1 MLSLAHLTR
10 MVRFFAASS
19 LRSELRLRMTGA
31 WEIGKVD
38 DHNSNKNFLKEEKK
52 MHMNKSMTSGAVP
65 TRKYFRLAWLCLLAL
80 SALMLLAACGGSGT
94 STGTSSTPAATATQ
108 AGNTQTVM
116 ITTDS
121 SGNFAFS
128 PASLTI
134 KAGTT
139 VMWKNT
145 TQAPHTVT
153 SDDGT
158 SFDSGSANPIAAQGG
173 TFSFTFN
180 TAGTFAYH
188 CSIHPFMKATIIV
201 Q

>member
-1 MLSLAHLTR
+1 
-10 MVRFFAASS
+10 
-19 LRSELRLRMTGA
+19 MTGA
-31 WEIGKVD
+31 WE
-38 DHNSNKNFLKEEKK
+38 KK
-52 MHMNKSMTSGAVP
+52 MLTNKSMTSGTIAA
-65 TRKYFRLAWLCLLAL
+65 RKYFRGAWVCLLAL
-80 SALMLLAACGGSGT
+80 SALMILAACGGGT
-94 STGTSSTPAATATQ
+94 TTGTSSTPAATATQ

-116 ITTDS
+116 IITDS

-145 TQAPHTVT
+145 TQSPHTVT
-153 SDDGT
+153 SDDGK

-180 TAGTFAYH
+180 TSGTFAYH